1 MDGEW
6 RRRHA
11 GPRARM
17 RMRMPAACRGA
28 AAVLAIQFI
37 LTPPPPLERQAAP
50 CQLRMIAHPHPCACM
65 VCGAVWGGV
74 RRKVVEEVLRLKEA
88 GLPIPDDLLPKK
100 KEKKAKA
107 DKGDKKKK

>member
-1 MDGEW
+1 
-6 RRRHA
+6 
-11 GPRARM
+11 
-17 RMRMPAACRGA
+17 
-28 AAVLAIQFI
+28 
-37 LTPPPPLERQAAP
+37 
-50 CQLRMIAHPHPCACM
+50 M